1 MILKYSQW
9 EWKLKTCQ
17 ERPVLVCGRFTKMF
31 YKTVI
36 FQNFFPPVFH
46 VGLCSYEWKCIILT
60 WSALHVIRYEKIY
73 HKCLNLAN
81 VNGFYLWCI
90 YSTCQGKCTLCYRKL
105 RNKPVCRDFWDSHA
119 FLCVTFLII
128 DYFPFDFL
136 CK

>member
-36 FQNFFPPVFH
+36 FQKFFPPVFH

-90 YSTCQGKCTLCYRKL
+90 YSTCKGKCTLYIFEIPML
-105 RNKPVCRDFWDSHA
+105 FYTLLLYVLIISPLTFWVSKPVS
-119 FLCVTFLII
+119 
-128 DYFPFDFL
+128 
-136 CK
+136 